1 MLLEVMKG
9 LAVHA
14 FGFCRELGRKHRI
27 LHCREFLQILV
38 KICQKTICYVE
49 GERFEPIPANKQE
62 QKAVRNRTGKVS
74 SPTSSSTSDQRS
86 SLKSDQRLEQQ
97 KSGSVPSEP
106 GPDEERIA
114 LAVKLPNGNRV
125 QRYFSPFDSL
135 KVVLQFVETSENSDY
150 SGCEFMCHET
160 KNILNDFRKTIRELN
175 LADKTVLY
183 IQLPAE

>member
-1 MLLEVMKG
+1 MLLEVTKG
-9 LAVHA
+9 PGSSRFRVLP
-14 FGFCRELGRKHRI
+14 GIG
-27 LHCREFLQILV
+27 
-38 KICQKTICYVE
+38 QKTQNTTLSGIPADSLENLPKDDRYVE
-49 GERFEPIPANKQE
+49 GERFEPTPANKQE
-62 QKAVRNRTGKVS
+62 QKAVRNRTGKVP

-86 SLKSDQRLEQQ
+86 SLKSDQRLES

-135 KVVLQFVETSENSDY
+135 EVVLRFVETSENSDY

-175 LADKTVLY
+175 LA
-183 IQLPAE
+183 E